1 MLLFW
6 NTMKNFFNKVEEKRG
21 NKWWARRSGFR
32 AFFVALLVLLA
43 VGCGSAGA
51 GDSSGT
57 GKVQVVTTISVLQDL
72 VKQVGG
78 DRVEVSTIV
87 PVGGSPETFQPS
99 PSDAQ
104 KISESQVVFQNGTG
118 LEKWL
123 GDLVQ
128 SAGGDDLTLVTLSK
142 GLKPIGDS
150 GSAAGNP
157 HFWLDVSNA
166 EYYVEKIRDTM
177 IEADPEGE
185 DKYRANAEE
194 YLAKLEK
201 LDGYIDEQARSIPKE
216 RRKLVT
222 LHDAF
227 PYFARAYDFDL
238 VGVILQNP
246 DAEPSSR
253 KVSDLV
259 RKIESESVPAVFTE
273 PQFNAKLAD
282 TIASEADVGVYELY
296 TDTLQEN
303 GSADSYEAMM
313 RTNIDRIKEG
323 LDGR

>member
-1 MLLFW
+1 MTSIW
-6 NTMKNFFNKVEEKRG
+6 NTLKKFFNELEKEKRE
-21 NKWWARRSGFR
+21 NQRRAGFR
-32 AFFVALLVLLA
+32 ALFVVLLVFSA

-51 GDSSGT
+51 GGGNDT
-57 GKVQVVTTISVLQDL
+57 GKVQVVATISVLQDL

-87 PVGGSPETFQPS
+87 PVGGSPETFQPR

-104 KISESQVVFQNGTG
+104 RISDARVVFQNGMG

-123 GDLVQ
+123 DDLVQ
-128 SAGGDDLTLVTLSK
+128 SAGGNKLTLVTLSD

-150 GSAAGNP
+150 GAAAGNP
-157 HFWLDVSNA
+157 HLWLDVSNA
-166 EYYVEKIRDTM
+166 AIYVEKIRDAL
-177 IEADPEGE
+177 IEADPKGE
-185 DKYRANAEE
+185 AKYRANARE
-194 YLAKLEK
+194 YLAELKK
-201 LDGYIDEQARSIPKE
+201 LDGYIKEQAQSIPKE

-227 PYFARAYDFDL
+227 PYFARAYGFDL

-253 KVSDLV
+253 KVADLV
-259 RKIESESVPAVFTE
+259 RKVESERVPAVFTE

-282 TIASEADVGVYELY
+282 TIASEAGVRVYELY
-296 TDTLQEN
+296 TDTL
-303 GSADSYEAMM
+303 GGKKSAGSYEAMM
-313 RTNIDRIKEG
+313 RTNIDRIRRG